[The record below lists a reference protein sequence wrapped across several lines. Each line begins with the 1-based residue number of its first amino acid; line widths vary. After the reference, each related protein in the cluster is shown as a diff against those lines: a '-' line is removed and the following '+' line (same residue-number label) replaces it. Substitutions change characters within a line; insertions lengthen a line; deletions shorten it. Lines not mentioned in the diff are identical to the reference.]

1 MPKEDVAKL
10 KFRRVHSMPAERSEK
25 TPTTEQRLII
35 AKLIFYKDVRTD
47 IDPGLEI
54 GFADDYPK
62 ETNESRKALLP
73 VLLKGQDGEKA
84 SAPFN
89 VGRLA
94 IKGQIYHGPEI
105 ENLSLYAKV
114 LTS

>member
-1 MPKEDVAKL
+1 MPKEDVANL
-10 KFRRVHSMPAERSEK
+10 KFQRLHRMPAERSEK
-25 TPTTEQRLII
+25 TPTTGQRLI
-35 AKLIFYKDVRTD
+35 IFYKDVRTD

-54 GFADDYPK
+54 GFANDYPK

-84 SAPFN
+84 SAPFK

-105 ENLSLYAKV
+105 ENLSLYG
-114 LTS
+114 

>member
-1 MPKEDVAKL
+1 MPKEDVANL
-10 KFRRVHSMPAERSEK
+10 KFQRLHRMPAERSEK
-25 TPTTEQRLII
+25 TPTTGQRLII

-47 IDPGLEI
+47 YIDPGLEI
-54 GFADDYPK
+54 GFANDYPK

-84 SAPFN
+84 SAPFK

-105 ENLSLYAKV
+105 ENLSLSMLKF
-114 LTS
+114 